1 MMEEYNTTKIKDGDL
16 CELVGQ
22 IIDIF
27 EDFLEEKGIQIDN
40 PEKEG
45 AVICGEHPD
54 DLAIIYG
61 TDYGELQSQI
71 EDTLVRWKLAE
82 IPGGKDSI
90 NWEYYF

>member
-1 MMEEYNTTKIKDGDL
+1 MMAEYNTTKIKDGDL

-40 PEKEG
+40 PEKDE

-71 EDTLVRWKLAE
+71 EATLVRWKLAE
-82 IPGGKDSI
+82 IPWRERWCKLED
-90 NWEYYF
+90 YF